1 MAKKLV
7 LWLAVGAV
15 LAAVLAAA
23 LAAPAPAYA
32 DDQSAATPTITPAPL
47 TPAKVGSNAHLAIG
61 ALVLVV
67 IILLGVGLN
76 FRRKK

>member
-1 MAKKLV
+1 MAKKLL
-7 LWLAVGAV
+7 LWLVVGAV
-15 LAAVLAAA
+15 LAAALAV

-32 DDQSAATPTITPAPL
+32 GDQTAATPTITPAPL

>member
-1 MAKKLV
+1 MAKKLL

-15 LAAVLAAA
+15 LAAMAV
-23 LAAPAPAYA
+23 PAPAYA
-32 DDQSAATPTITPAPL
+32 GDQPAATPTNTPAPL

-67 IILLGVGLN
+67 IILLGVGVN
-76 FRRKK
+76 FRRRK